1 MNYDQGPERR
11 RFLRHPMCFPLRY
24 KVLKKGSP
32 EIKSST
38 INIGRGGLMFSSKE
52 SAEIGSVILLKIPFE
67 DKVFKV
73 KARVVHCDLNKETHL
88 YNVGVCFSRYNDAFK
103 VKLVE
108 QMYLISEYRD
118 LRSLQ
123 LGREVSMQEA
133 STEWI
138 ERYSERFKRLY
149 W

>member
-24 KVLKKGSP
+24 NVLKRGSP
-32 EIKSST
+32 EVKSST
-38 INIGRGGLMFSSKE
+38 INVGRGGLMFSSKE
-52 SAEIGSVILLKIPFE
+52 STKIGAIILLKIPFE
-67 DKVFKV
+67 SKVFKV
-73 KARVVHCDLNKETHL
+73 RARVVHCDFNKETNL
-88 YNVGVCFSRYNDAFK
+88 YDVGVCFNRYSDAFK

-123 LGREVSMQEA
+123 LGREITMQEA

-138 ERYSERFKRLY
+138 SRYSERFKRLY